1 MITIAANGYRFFLD
15 DFGTGLSNFN
25 CLLQLPFESIKLD
38 MALTSTIDTNPDC
51 GMVKMLIDLF
61 HRMDLTVIA
70 EGVETD
76 NQVNALMELCV
87 DKIQGYYYAAP
98 MPISKLKEFYK
109 NQQ

>member
-1 MITIAANGYRFFLD
+1 
-15 DFGTGLSNFN
+15 
-25 CLLQLPFESIKLD
+25 
-38 MALTSTIDTNPDC
+38 
-51 GMVKMLIDLF
+51 
-61 HRMDLTVIA
+61 MDLTVIA